1 MLGWRRTTSRQAA
14 LITALRS
21 EIMSLPE
28 IDASTDSEAEA
39 IWLNNRKE
47 LRVQILKDDPREF
60 LTWDVVTGSM
70 FVGDRLFVD
79 SELDYLMK
87 RQNWKTVWEQVI
99 QEDPVGTPKRYN
111 RDKRSSGN
119 RIHTAYHLARFEEQT
134 GLSLRESRFIVE
146 FGGGYGSLCRLIHKL
161 GFTGLYVIY
170 DLPELV
176 ALQKFYLRS
185 LSMPFIGVNDKP
197 DRTGQHGGIFCTS
210 DINLLRRMESHAAG
224 GPLFIAT
231 WSLSET
237 KPSFREEI
245 ISIPMVRSARAYL
258 IAYQKYFEGIDNM
271 DFFLRWCAQ
280 RPDVGWCDSEIAHMP
295 GNHYLFG
302 TARTP

>member
-1 MLGWRRTTSRQAA
+1 MLGWRRITSKQAT
-14 LITALRS
+14 LIDALRN

-28 IDASTDSEAEA
+28 IEASTDSEAEA

-47 LRVQILKDDPREF
+47 LRVQILTDDPLEF

-70 FVGDRLFVD
+70 FVGNRLFVD
-79 SELDYLMK
+79 RELDYLMK
-87 RQNWKTVWEQVI
+87 RHNWKTVWEPVI

-119 RIHTAYHLARFEEQT
+119 RIHTAYHLARFEAQT
-134 GLSLRESRFIVE
+134 GLSVRESRLIIE

-185 LSMPFIGVNDKP
+185 LSLPCIDENDTSNL
-197 DRTGQHGGIFCTS
+197 TGQHRGIFCTA
-210 DINLLRRMESHAAG
+210 DINILRRMESHAAG

-237 KPSFREEI
+237 TSSFRQEI
-245 ISIPMVRSARAYL
+245 ISIPMIRSARAYL
-258 IAYQKYFEGIDNM
+258 IAYQKYFEGIDN
-271 DFFLRWCAQ
+271 DRFFDAWRAKKPGLRW
-280 RPDVGWCDSEIAHMP
+280 GHSEISHMP
-295 GNHYLFG
+295 GNYYLFG

>member
-1 MLGWRRTTSRQAA
+1 MLGWRRTTSKQAA
-14 LITALRS
+14 LITALRN

-28 IDASTDSEAEA
+28 IETSTDSEAEA

-70 FVGDRLFVD
+70 FVGNRLFVD

-87 RQNWKTVWEQVI
+87 RQNWKTAWEQVI

-111 RDKRSSGN
+111 RDKRTSGN
-119 RIHTAYHLARFEEQT
+119 RIHTAYHLARFETRT
-134 GLSLRESRFIVE
+134 GLSVRESRLIVE

-185 LSMPFIGVNDKP
+185 LSMPCIDANDISNL
-197 DRTGQHGGIFCTS
+197 TGQLSGIFCTS
-210 DINLLRRMESHAAG
+210 DINVLRRMESHAAG
-224 GPLFIAT
+224 MPLFIAT

-237 KPSFREEI
+237 TSSLRQEI
-245 ISIPMVRSARAYL
+245 ISIPMIRSARAYL
-258 IAYQKYFEGIDNM
+258 IAYQKYFEGMDNM
-271 DFFLRWCAQ
+271 DFFLRWCEK
-280 RPDVGWCDSEIAHMP
+280 RPDIDWYDSEISHMP
-295 GNHYLFG
+295 GSHYLFG
-302 TARTP
+302 WGAVS

>member
-1 MLGWRRTTSRQAA
+1 MLGWRRTTSKQVA
-14 LITALRS
+14 LINELRS

-28 IDASTDSEAEA
+28 IEASTDSEAEA

-47 LRVQILKDDPREF
+47 LRVQILRDDPLEF

-70 FVGDRLFVD
+70 FVGNRLFVER
-79 SELDYLMK
+79 ELDYLMN
-87 RQNWKTVWEQVI
+87 RHNWKTVWEQVI
-99 QEDPVGTPKRYN
+99 QEDPVGTPKRYI

-119 RIHTAYHLARFEEQT
+119 RIHTAYHLARFEAQT
-134 GLSLRESRFIVE
+134 GLSVRESRLIVE

-185 LSMPFIGVNDKP
+185 LSMPCIDANDTSNL
-197 DRTGQHGGIFCTS
+197 TGQHRGIFCTS
-210 DINLLRRMESHAAG
+210 DINVLRRMESHAVG
-224 GPLFIAT
+224 RPLFIAT

-237 KPSFREEI
+237 TSSFRQEI
-245 ISIPMVRSARAYL
+245 ISIPMIRSARAYL

-271 DFFLRWCAQ
+271 DFFLRWCEQ
-280 RPDVGWCDSEIAHMP
+280 RADIDWYDSEIPHMP
-295 GNHYLFG
+295 GSHYLFG
-302 TARTP
+302 WGAVS